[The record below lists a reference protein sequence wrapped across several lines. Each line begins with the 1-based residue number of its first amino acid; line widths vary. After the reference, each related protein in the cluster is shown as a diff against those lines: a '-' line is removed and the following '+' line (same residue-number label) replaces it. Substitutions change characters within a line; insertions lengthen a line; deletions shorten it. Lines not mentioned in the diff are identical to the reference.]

1 MDNLELNSIV
11 EGTVTGIVSFG
22 AFVDIG
28 VEKNGLI
35 HISNISDEYIKDINE
50 FLKVGQKVKVQ
61 IINIDKKL
69 GRISLKIVK

>member
-1 MDNLELNSIV
+1 MDNLELNSVV